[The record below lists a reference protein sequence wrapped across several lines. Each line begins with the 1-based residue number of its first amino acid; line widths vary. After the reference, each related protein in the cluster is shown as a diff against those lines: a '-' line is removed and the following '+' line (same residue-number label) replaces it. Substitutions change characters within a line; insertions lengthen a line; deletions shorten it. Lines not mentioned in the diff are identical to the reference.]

1 MNTRAIIII
10 EKEEMAMLHG
20 GQGSDGSPN
29 GVWKWNERIEKW
41 DWVEYL
47 RQGKINLY
55 WICTPIIDVKNLPTR
70 KKN

>member
-1 MNTRAIIII
+1 
-10 EKEEMAMLHG
+10 MAMLHG

-29 GVWKWNERIEKW
+29 GAWEWDEEFQEWKW
-41 DWVEYL
+41 VENL
-47 RQGKINLY
+47 RQGKIIHY